1 MEHLAVLVEHVQA
14 EGVGGDGHE
23 GPAGLGAAED
33 GALYGLHVTAQGTG
47 GLPSLRMC
55 WKVCR

>member
-33 GALYGLHVTAQGTG
+33 GALYGLR
-47 GLPSLRMC
+47 LREPEELTT
-55 WKVCR
+55 